1 VPGIQEG
8 VFLLLGLNEKIKN
21 LAREGKSINVA
32 VVGLGQMGK
41 CLISHLNDLPGFKI
55 LAVADKNSKK
65 ISEMIE
71 VLGIPESQIFKL
83 WNSIYEPETKISG
96 KGIVREI
103 IRDSKIDEIINI
115 SKKIDAKNKIKIEK
129 ALEEGKILFTD
140 DAGILPAIENID
152 VIVDAT
158 GYTEVGAFVALS
170 SIAGRKHVVTLNVET
185 DVTVGP
191 ILKKMAKEYGVL
203 YTLSAGDEPA
213 ALKEL
218 YDFAD
223 GLGFEVICAGKG
235 KNNPL
240 NIEAN
245 PATLADYAASKGS
258 SAKMMTSFVDGTK
271 SMVEMACLSNATGL
285 VPDCRGMHGARVSIK
300 ELAKTFSLKRDGG
313 ILDKTGVVDFAIGDL
328 APGVFLVYSTKN
340 KMIKNVLDYLALGQ
354 GPNYLLYR
362 PYHLTSIET
371 PLSIARVYFDK
382 EPWIVPSGGLV
393 SDVLTAAKK
402 DLKKGEIIDGIGG
415 YMVYGLIDLYETANK
430 EKLLPIGLSQGCILK
445 RCIKKGE
452 PISYDDVDFP
462 ADTLLLQLRKL
473 QDKIIQNR

>member
-1 VPGIQEG
+1 
-8 VFLLLGLNEKIKN
+8 VFLLLGLNEKIKE
-21 LAREGKSINVA
+21 LARKGKSINVA
-32 VVGLGQMGK
+32 IAGLGQMGK
-41 CLISHLNDLPGFKI
+41 SLISHLNDLPGFKI
-55 LAVADKNSKK
+55 LAVADRDSKK
-65 ISEMIE
+65 VADMIE
-71 VLGIPESQIFKL
+71 VLGITESEILKV
-83 WNSIYEPETKISG
+83 WNSIYETEA
-96 KGIVREI
+96 GILGNGGTRDI

-115 SKKIDAKNKIKIEK
+115 SNKIDANIKVEIEK

-140 DAGILPAIENID
+140 DVRILPGIENID
-152 VIVDAT
+152 IVVDAT

-170 SIAGRKHVVTLNVET
+170 SIVGRKHVVTLNVET
-185 DVTVGP
+185 DITVGP
-191 ILKKMAKEYGVL
+191 ILKKMAKDYGVV

-223 GLGFEVICAGKG
+223 GLGLEVICAGKG

-240 NIEAN
+240 NMEAN
-245 PATLADYAASKGS
+245 PTTLADYATSKGS
-258 SAKMMTSFVDGTK
+258 STKMMTSFVDGTK

-285 VPDCRGMHGARVSIK
+285 IPDCRGMHGARVSIK
-300 ELAKTFSLKRDGG
+300 ELTKTFSLKKDGG

-328 APGVFLVYSTKN
+328 APGVFLVYFTKN
-340 KMIKNVLDYLALGQ
+340 KMIKNVLNYLALGE

-371 PLSIARVYFDK
+371 PLSIARVYFDR

-393 SDVLTAAKK
+393 SDVLTVAKK
-402 DLKKGEIIDGIGG
+402 DLASGEIIDGIGG
-415 YMVYGLIDLYETANK
+415 YMVYGLIDLYETTNK

-445 RCIKKGE
+445 RCVKKGE

-462 ADTLLLQLRKL
+462 SDTLLLQLRKL
-473 QDKIIQNR
+473 QDKIIQDN

>member
-1 VPGIQEG
+1 M
-8 VFLLLGLNEKIKN
+8 LGLNEKIKE
-21 LAREGKSINVA
+21 LARQGKSINVA
-32 VVGLGQMGK
+32 VAGLGQMGK
-41 CLISHLNDLPGFKI
+41 SLVSHLNDLAGFKI
-55 LAVADKNSKK
+55 LAVADKDPKK
-65 ISEMIE
+65 VADMIE
-71 VLGIPESQIFKL
+71 ILGITESEIFKV
-83 WNSIYEPETKISG
+83 WTGIYECQAGILGNG
-96 KGIVREI
+96 KAWDM

-115 SKKIDAKNKIKIEK
+115 SNKIDANIKIEIEK
-129 ALEEGKILFTD
+129 AFEEGRILFTD
-140 DAGILPAIENID
+140 DVRILPGIENID
-152 VIVDAT
+152 IVVDAT

-170 SIAGRKHVVTLNVET
+170 SIAGKKHVVTLNVET
-185 DVTVGP
+185 DITVGP
-191 ILKKMAKEYGVL
+191 ILKKMSKDYGVV

-223 GLGFEVICAGKG
+223 GLGLEVICAGKG

-240 NIEAN
+240 NMEAN

-285 VPDCRGMHGARVSIK
+285 IPDCRGMHGARVSIK
-300 ELAKTFSLKRDGG
+300 ELAKTFSLKKDGG
-313 ILDKTGVVDFAIGDL
+313 ILDRTGVVDFAIGDL

-340 KMIKNVLDYLALGQ
+340 KMIKDVLNYLALGQ

-371 PLSIARVYFDK
+371 PLSIARVYFDR

-393 SDVLTAAKK
+393 SDVLTVAKK
-402 DLKKGEIIDGIGG
+402 DLAPGEIIDGIGG
-415 YMVYGLIDLYETANK
+415 YMVYGLIDLYETTSK

-445 RCIKKGE
+445 KCVKKGE

-462 ADTLLLQLRKL
+462 SDTLLLQLRKL
-473 QDKIIQNR
+473 QDKIIQDKQ

>member
-1 VPGIQEG
+1 M
-8 VFLLLGLNEKIKN
+8 LGLNEKIKE
-21 LAREGKSINVA
+21 LARQGKSINVA
-32 VVGLGQMGK
+32 VAGLGQMGK
-41 CLISHLNDLPGFKI
+41 SLVSHLNDLAGFKI
-55 LAVADKNSKK
+55 LAVADKDPKK
-65 ISEMIE
+65 VADMIE
-71 VLGIPESQIFKL
+71 ILGITESEIFKV
-83 WNSIYEPETKISG
+83 WTGVYEPQAGILDNG
-96 KGIVREI
+96 KAWDM

-115 SKKIDAKNKIKIEK
+115 STKIDANIKIEI

-140 DAGILPAIENID
+140 DVRILPGIENID
-152 VIVDAT
+152 IVVDAT

-170 SIAGRKHVVTLNVET
+170 SIAGKKHVVTLNVET
-185 DVTVGP
+185 DITVGP
-191 ILKKMAKEYGVL
+191 ILKKMSKDYGVV

-223 GLGFEVICAGKG
+223 GLGLEVICAGKG

-240 NIEAN
+240 NMEAN

-285 VPDCRGMHGARVSIK
+285 IPDCRGMHGARVSIK
-300 ELAKTFSLKRDGG
+300 ELAKTFSLKKDGG
-313 ILDKTGVVDFAIGDL
+313 ILDRTGVVDFAIGDL

-340 KMIKNVLDYLALGQ
+340 KMIKDVLNYLALGQ

-371 PLSIARVYFDK
+371 PLSIARVYFDR

-393 SDVLTAAKK
+393 SDVLTVAKK
-402 DLKKGEIIDGIGG
+402 DLAPGEIIDGIGG
-415 YMVYGLIDLYETANK
+415 YMVYGLIDLYETTSK

-445 RCIKKGE
+445 KCVKKGE

-462 ADTLLLQLRKL
+462 SDTLLLQLRKL
-473 QDKIIQNR
+473 QDKIIQDNQ

>member
-1 VPGIQEG
+1 M
-8 VFLLLGLNEKIKN
+8 LGLNEKIKE
-21 LAREGKSINVA
+21 LARQGKSINVA
-32 VVGLGQMGK
+32 VAGLGQMGK
-41 CLISHLNDLPGFKI
+41 SLVSHLNDLAGFKI
-55 LAVADKNSKK
+55 LAVADKDPKK
-65 ISEMIE
+65 IADMIE
-71 VLGIPESQIFKL
+71 ILGITESEIFKV
-83 WNSIYEPETKISG
+83 WTGIYECQAGILGNG
-96 KGIVREI
+96 KAWDM

-115 SKKIDAKNKIKIEK
+115 SNKIDANIKIEIEK
-129 ALEEGKILFTD
+129 AFEEGRILFTD
-140 DAGILPAIENID
+140 DVRILPGIENID
-152 VIVDAT
+152 IVVDAT

-170 SIAGRKHVVTLNVET
+170 SIAGKKHVVTLNVET
-185 DVTVGP
+185 DITVGP
-191 ILKKMAKEYGVL
+191 ILKKMSKDYGVV

-223 GLGFEVICAGKG
+223 GLGLEVICAGKG

-240 NIEAN
+240 NMEAN

-285 VPDCRGMHGARVSIK
+285 IPDCRGMHGARVSIK
-300 ELAKTFSLKRDGG
+300 ELAKTFSLKKDGG
-313 ILDKTGVVDFAIGDL
+313 ILDRTGVVDFAIGDL

-340 KMIKNVLDYLALGQ
+340 KMIKDVLNYLALGQ

-371 PLSIARVYFDK
+371 PLSIARVYFDR

-393 SDVLTAAKK
+393 SDVLTVAKK
-402 DLKKGEIIDGIGG
+402 DLTPGEIIDGIGG
-415 YMVYGLIDLYETANK
+415 YMVYGLIDLYETTSK

-445 RCIKKGE
+445 KCVKKGE

-462 ADTLLLQLRKL
+462 SDTLLLQLRKL
-473 QDKIIQNR
+473 QDKIIQDNQ

>member
-1 VPGIQEG
+1 
-8 VFLLLGLNEKIKN
+8 LLGLNEKIKE
-21 LAREGKSINVA
+21 LARQGKSINVA
-32 VVGLGQMGK
+32 VAGLGQMGK
-41 CLISHLNDLPGFKI
+41 SLVSHLNDLAGFKI
-55 LAVADKNSKK
+55 LAVADKDPKK
-65 ISEMIE
+65 VADMIE
-71 VLGIPESQIFKL
+71 ILGITESEIFKV
-83 WNSIYEPETKISG
+83 WTGIYECQAGILGNG
-96 KGIVREI
+96 KARDM

-115 SKKIDAKNKIKIEK
+115 SNKIDANIKIEIEK
-129 ALEEGKILFTD
+129 AFEEGRILFTD
-140 DAGILPAIENID
+140 DVRILPGIENID
-152 VIVDAT
+152 IVVDAT

-170 SIAGRKHVVTLNVET
+170 SIAGKKHVVTLNVET
-185 DVTVGP
+185 DITVGP
-191 ILKKMAKEYGVL
+191 ILKKMSKDYGVV

-223 GLGFEVICAGKG
+223 GLGLEVICAGKG

-240 NIEAN
+240 NMEAN

-285 VPDCRGMHGARVSIK
+285 IPDCRGMHGARVSIK
-300 ELAKTFSLKRDGG
+300 ELAKTFSLKKDGG
-313 ILDKTGVVDFAIGDL
+313 ILDRTGVVDFAIGDL

-340 KMIKNVLDYLALGQ
+340 KMIKDVLNYLALGQ

-371 PLSIARVYFDK
+371 PLSIARVYFDR

-393 SDVLTAAKK
+393 SDVLTVAKK
-402 DLKKGEIIDGIGG
+402 DLAPGEIIDGIGG
-415 YMVYGLIDLYETANK
+415 YMVYGLIDLYETTSK

-445 RCIKKGE
+445 KCVKKGE

-462 ADTLLLQLRKL
+462 SDTLLLQLRKL
-473 QDKIIQNR
+473 QDKIIQDNQ

>member
-1 VPGIQEG
+1 M
-8 VFLLLGLNEKIKN
+8 LGLNEKIKE
-21 LAREGKSINVA
+21 LARQGKSINVA
-32 VVGLGQMGK
+32 VAGLGQMGK
-41 CLISHLNDLPGFKI
+41 SLVSHLNDLAGFKI
-55 LAVADKNSKK
+55 LAVADKDPKK
-65 ISEMIE
+65 VADMIE
-71 VLGIPESQIFKL
+71 ILGITESEIFKV
-83 WNSIYEPETKISG
+83 WTGIYECQAGILGNG
-96 KGIVREI
+96 KARDM

-115 SKKIDAKNKIKIEK
+115 SNKIDANIKIEIEK
-129 ALEEGKILFTD
+129 AFEEGRILFTD
-140 DAGILPAIENID
+140 DVRILPGIENID
-152 VIVDAT
+152 IVVDAT

-170 SIAGRKHVVTLNVET
+170 SIAGKKHVVTLNVET
-185 DVTVGP
+185 DITVGP
-191 ILKKMAKEYGVL
+191 ILKKMSKDYGVV

-223 GLGFEVICAGKG
+223 GLGLEVICAGKG

-240 NIEAN
+240 NMEAN

-285 VPDCRGMHGARVSIK
+285 IPDCRGMHGARVSIK
-300 ELAKTFSLKRDGG
+300 ELAKTFSLKKDGG
-313 ILDKTGVVDFAIGDL
+313 ILDRTGVVDFAIGDL

-340 KMIKNVLDYLALGQ
+340 KMIKDVLNYLALGQ

-371 PLSIARVYFDK
+371 PLSIARVYFDR

-393 SDVLTAAKK
+393 SDVLTVAKK
-402 DLKKGEIIDGIGG
+402 DLAPGEIIDGIGG
-415 YMVYGLIDLYETANK
+415 YMVYGLIDLYETTSK

-445 RCIKKGE
+445 RCVKKGE

-462 ADTLLLQLRKL
+462 SDTLLLQLRKL
-473 QDKIIQNR
+473 QDKIIQDNQ

>member
-1 VPGIQEG
+1 M
-8 VFLLLGLNEKIKN
+8 LGLNEKIKE
-21 LAREGKSINVA
+21 LARQGKSINVA
-32 VVGLGQMGK
+32 VAGLGQMGK
-41 CLISHLNDLPGFKI
+41 SLVSHLNDLAGFKI
-55 LAVADKNSKK
+55 LAVADKDPKK
-65 ISEMIE
+65 VADMIE
-71 VLGIPESQIFKL
+71 ILGITESEIFKV
-83 WNSIYEPETKISG
+83 WTGIYECQAGILGNG
-96 KGIVREI
+96 KAWDM
-103 IRDSKIDEIINI
+103 IRDSKIDEIVNI
-115 SKKIDAKNKIKIEK
+115 SNKIDANIKIEIEK
-129 ALEEGKILFTD
+129 AFEEGRILFTD
-140 DAGILPAIENID
+140 DVRILPGIENID
-152 VIVDAT
+152 IVVDAT

-170 SIAGRKHVVTLNVET
+170 SIAGKKHVVTLNVET
-185 DVTVGP
+185 DITVGP
-191 ILKKMAKEYGVL
+191 ILKKMSKDYGVV

-223 GLGFEVICAGKG
+223 GLGLEVICAGKG

-240 NIEAN
+240 NMEAN

-285 VPDCRGMHGARVSIK
+285 IPDCRGMHGARVSIK
-300 ELAKTFSLKRDGG
+300 ELAKTFSLKKDGG
-313 ILDKTGVVDFAIGDL
+313 ILDRTGVVDFAIGDL

-340 KMIKNVLDYLALGQ
+340 KMIKDVLNYLALGQ

-371 PLSIARVYFDK
+371 PLSIARVYFDR

-393 SDVLTAAKK
+393 SDVLTVAKK
-402 DLKKGEIIDGIGG
+402 DLTPGEIIDGIGG
-415 YMVYGLIDLYETANK
+415 YMVYGLIDLYETTSK

-445 RCIKKGE
+445 KCVKKGE

-462 ADTLLLQLRKL
+462 SDTLLLQLRKL
-473 QDKIIQNR
+473 QDKIIQDNQ

>member
-1 VPGIQEG
+1 
-8 VFLLLGLNEKIKN
+8 VFLLLGLNEKIKE
-21 LAREGKSINVA
+21 LARQGKSINVA
-32 VVGLGQMGK
+32 VAGLGQMGK
-41 CLISHLNDLPGFKI
+41 SLVSHLNDLPGFKI
-55 LAVADKNSKK
+55 LAVADKDSKK
-65 ISEMIE
+65 VADMIE
-71 VLGIPESQIFKL
+71 ILGITESEIFKI
-83 WNSIYEPETKISG
+83 WTGIYEPQTGILGNG
-96 KGIVREI
+96 KARDM

-115 SKKIDAKNKIKIEK
+115 SNKIDANIKIEIEK
-129 ALEEGKILFTD
+129 AFEEGRILFTD
-140 DAGILPAIENID
+140 DVRILPGIENID
-152 VIVDAT
+152 IVVDAT

-170 SIAGRKHVVTLNVET
+170 SIVGRKHVVTLNVET
-185 DVTVGP
+185 DITVGP
-191 ILKKMAKEYGVL
+191 ILKKMSKDYGVV

-223 GLGFEVICAGKG
+223 GLGLEVICAGKG

-240 NIEAN
+240 NMEAN

-285 VPDCRGMHGARVSIK
+285 IPDCRGMHGARVSIK
-300 ELAKTFSLKRDGG
+300 ELAKTFSLKKDGG

-328 APGVFLVYSTKN
+328 APGVFLVYATKN
-340 KMIKNVLDYLALGQ
+340 KMIKDVLNYLALGE
-354 GPNYLLYR
+354 GPNYLLYK

-393 SDVLTAAKK
+393 SDVLTVAKK
-402 DLKKGEIIDGIGG
+402 DLAPGEIIDGIGG
-415 YMVYGLIDLYETANK
+415 YMVYGLIDLYETTSK

-445 RCIKKGE
+445 RCLKKGE

-462 ADTLLLQLRKL
+462 SDTLLLQLRKL
-473 QDKIIQNR
+473 QDKIIQSK

>member
-1 VPGIQEG
+1 
-8 VFLLLGLNEKIKN
+8 LLGLNEKIKE
-21 LAREGKSINVA
+21 LARQGKSINVA
-32 VVGLGQMGK
+32 VAGLGQMGK
-41 CLISHLNDLPGFKI
+41 SLVSHLNDLAGFKI
-55 LAVADKNSKK
+55 LAVADKDPKK
-65 ISEMIE
+65 VADMIE
-71 VLGIPESQIFKL
+71 ILGITESEIFKV
-83 WNSIYEPETKISG
+83 WTGIYECQAGILGNG
-96 KGIVREI
+96 KAWDM

-115 SKKIDAKNKIKIEK
+115 SNKIDANIKIEIEK
-129 ALEEGKILFTD
+129 AFEEGRILFTD
-140 DAGILPAIENID
+140 DVRILPGIENID
-152 VIVDAT
+152 IVVDAT

-170 SIAGRKHVVTLNVET
+170 SIAGKKHVVTLNVET
-185 DVTVGP
+185 DITVGP
-191 ILKKMAKEYGVL
+191 ILKKMSKDYGVV

-223 GLGFEVICAGKG
+223 GLGLEVICAGKG

-240 NIEAN
+240 NMEAN

-285 VPDCRGMHGARVSIK
+285 IPDCRGMHGARVSIK
-300 ELAKTFSLKRDGG
+300 ELAKTFSLKKDGG
-313 ILDKTGVVDFAIGDL
+313 ILDRTGVVDFAIGDL

-340 KMIKNVLDYLALGQ
+340 KMIKDVLNYLALGQ

-371 PLSIARVYFDK
+371 PLSIARVYFDR

-393 SDVLTAAKK
+393 SDVLTVAKK
-402 DLKKGEIIDGIGG
+402 DLAPGEIIDGIGG
-415 YMVYGLIDLYETANK
+415 YMVYGLIDLYETTSK

-445 RCIKKGE
+445 KFVKKGE

-462 ADTLLLQLRKL
+462 SDTLLLQLRKL
-473 QDKIIQNR
+473 QDKIIQDNQ

>member
-1 VPGIQEG
+1 M
-8 VFLLLGLNEKIKN
+8 LGLNEKIKE
-21 LAREGKSINVA
+21 LVRKGKSINVA
-32 VVGLGQMGK
+32 VAGLGQMGK
-41 CLISHLNDLPGFKI
+41 SLVSHLNDLPGFKI
-55 LAVADKNSKK
+55 LAVADKDSKK
-65 ISEMIE
+65 VADMIE
-71 VLGIPESQIFKL
+71 VLGITESEIFKV
-83 WNSIYEPETKISG
+83 WNSIYEPEAGILGNG
-96 KGIVREI
+96 KARDI

-115 SKKIDAKNKIKIEK
+115 SNKIDVNIKVEIEK

-140 DAGILPAIENID
+140 DVRILPGIENID
-152 VIVDAT
+152 IIVDAT

-170 SIAGRKHVVTLNVET
+170 SIVGRKHVVTLNVET
-185 DVTVGP
+185 DITVGP
-191 ILKKMAKEYGVL
+191 ILKKMAKDYGVV

-223 GLGFEVICAGKG
+223 GLGLEVICAGKG

-240 NIEAN
+240 NMEAN

-285 VPDCRGMHGARVSIK
+285 IPDCRGMHGARVSIK
-300 ELAKTFSLKRDGG
+300 ELAKTFSLKKDGG

-340 KMIKNVLDYLALGQ
+340 KMIKDVLNYLALGE

-393 SDVLTAAKK
+393 SDVLTVAKK
-402 DLKKGEIIDGIGG
+402 DLAPGEIIDGIGG
-415 YMVYGLIDLYETANK
+415 YMVYGLIDLYETTSK

-445 RCIKKGE
+445 RCVKKGE

-462 ADTLLLQLRKL
+462 SDTLLLQLRKL
-473 QDKIIQNR
+473 QDKIIQNN

>member
-1 VPGIQEG
+1 M
-8 VFLLLGLNEKIKN
+8 GLNEKIKE
-21 LAREGKSINVA
+21 LARQGKSINVA
-32 VVGLGQMGK
+32 VAGLGQMGK
-41 CLISHLNDLPGFKI
+41 SLVSHLNDLAGFKI
-55 LAVADKNSKK
+55 LAVADKDPKK
-65 ISEMIE
+65 VADMIE
-71 VLGIPESQIFKL
+71 ILGITESEIFKV
-83 WNSIYEPETKISG
+83 WTGIYECQAGILGNG
-96 KGIVREI
+96 KTWDM
-103 IRDSKIDEIINI
+103 IRDSKIDEIVNI
-115 SKKIDAKNKIKIEK
+115 SNKIDANIKIEIEK
-129 ALEEGKILFTD
+129 AFEEGRILFTD
-140 DAGILPAIENID
+140 DVRILPGIENID
-152 VIVDAT
+152 IVVDAT

-170 SIAGRKHVVTLNVET
+170 SIAGKKHVVTLNVET
-185 DVTVGP
+185 DITVGP
-191 ILKKMAKEYGVL
+191 ILKKMSKDYGVV

-223 GLGFEVICAGKG
+223 GLGLEVICAGKG

-240 NIEAN
+240 NMEAN

-285 VPDCRGMHGARVSIK
+285 IPDCRGMHGARVSIK
-300 ELAKTFSLKRDGG
+300 ELAKTFSLKKDGG
-313 ILDKTGVVDFAIGDL
+313 ILDRTGVVDFAIGDL

-340 KMIKNVLDYLALGQ
+340 KMIKDVLNYLALGQ

-371 PLSIARVYFDK
+371 PLSIARVYFDR

-393 SDVLTAAKK
+393 SDVLTVAKK
-402 DLKKGEIIDGIGG
+402 DLTPGEIIDGIGG
-415 YMVYGLIDLYETANK
+415 YMVYGLIDLYETTSK

-445 RCIKKGE
+445 KCVKKGE

-462 ADTLLLQLRKL
+462 SDTLLLQLRKL
-473 QDKIIQNR
+473 QDKIIQDNQ

>member
-1 VPGIQEG
+1 M
-8 VFLLLGLNEKIKN
+8 LGLNEKIKE
-21 LAREGKSINVA
+21 LARQGKSINVA
-32 VVGLGQMGK
+32 VAGLGQMGK
-41 CLISHLNDLPGFKI
+41 SLVSHLNDLAGFKI
-55 LAVADKNSKK
+55 LAVADKDPKK
-65 ISEMIE
+65 VADMIE
-71 VLGIPESQIFKL
+71 ILGITESEIFKV
-83 WNSIYEPETKISG
+83 WTGIYECQAGILGNG
-96 KGIVREI
+96 KAWDM

-115 SKKIDAKNKIKIEK
+115 SNKIDANIKIEIEK
-129 ALEEGKILFTD
+129 AFEEGRILFTD
-140 DAGILPAIENID
+140 DVRILPGIENID
-152 VIVDAT
+152 IVVDAT

-170 SIAGRKHVVTLNVET
+170 SIAGKKHVVTLNVET
-185 DVTVGP
+185 DITVGP
-191 ILKKMAKEYGVL
+191 ILKKMSKDYGVV

-223 GLGFEVICAGKG
+223 GLGLEVICAGKG

-240 NIEAN
+240 NMEAN

-285 VPDCRGMHGARVSIK
+285 IPDCRGMHGARVSIK
-300 ELAKTFSLKRDGG
+300 ELAKTFSLKKDGG
-313 ILDKTGVVDFAIGDL
+313 ILDRTGVVDFAIGDL

-340 KMIKNVLDYLALGQ
+340 KMIKDVLNYLALGQ

-371 PLSIARVYFDK
+371 PLSIARVYFDR

-393 SDVLTAAKK
+393 SDVLTVAKK
-402 DLKKGEIIDGIGG
+402 DLAPGEIIDGIGG
-415 YMVYGLIDLYETANK
+415 YMVYGLIDLYETTSK

-445 RCIKKGE
+445 RCVKKGE

-462 ADTLLLQLRKL
+462 SDTLLLQLRKL
-473 QDKIIQNR
+473 QDKIIQDNQ

>member
-1 VPGIQEG
+1 M
-8 VFLLLGLNEKIKN
+8 GLNEKIKE
-21 LAREGKSINVA
+21 LVRKGKSINVA
-32 VVGLGQMGK
+32 VAGLGQMGK
-41 CLISHLNDLPGFKI
+41 SLVSHLNDLPGFKI
-55 LAVADKNSKK
+55 LAVADKDSKK
-65 ISEMIE
+65 IADMIE
-71 VLGIPESQIFKL
+71 VLGITESKIFKV
-83 WNSIYEPETKISG
+83 WNSIYERQAKILDNG
-96 KGIVREI
+96 NARDI

-115 SKKIDAKNKIKIEK
+115 SNKIDVNIKVEIEK

-140 DAGILPAIENID
+140 DVRILPGIENID
-152 VIVDAT
+152 IIVDAT

-170 SIAGRKHVVTLNVET
+170 SIVGRKHVVTLNVET
-185 DVTVGP
+185 DITVGP
-191 ILKKMAKEYGVL
+191 ILKKMAKDYGVV

-240 NIEAN
+240 NVESN

-285 VPDCRGMHGARVSIK
+285 IPDCRGMHGARVSIK
-300 ELAKTFSLKRDGG
+300 ELVKTFSLKKDGG

-340 KMIKNVLDYLALGQ
+340 KMIKNVLNYLALGE

-371 PLSIARVYFDK
+371 PLSIARVYFDR

-393 SDVLTAAKK
+393 SDVLTVAKK
-402 DLKKGEIIDGIGG
+402 DLAPGEIIDGIGG
-415 YMVYGLIDLYETANK
+415 YMVYGLIDLYETTNK

-445 RCIKKGE
+445 RCVKKGK

-462 ADTLLLQLRKL
+462 SDTLLLQLRKL
-473 QDKIIQNR
+473 QDKIIQNK

>member
-1 VPGIQEG
+1 M
-8 VFLLLGLNEKIKN
+8 LGLNEKIKE
-21 LAREGKSINVA
+21 LARQGKSINVA
-32 VVGLGQMGK
+32 VAGLGQMGK
-41 CLISHLNDLPGFKI
+41 SLVSHLNDLAGFKI
-55 LAVADKNSKK
+55 LAVADKDPKK
-65 ISEMIE
+65 VADMIE
-71 VLGIPESQIFKL
+71 ILGITESEIFKV
-83 WNSIYEPETKISG
+83 WTGIYECQAGILGNG
-96 KGIVREI
+96 KARDM

-115 SKKIDAKNKIKIEK
+115 SNKIDANIKIEIEK
-129 ALEEGKILFTD
+129 AFEEGRILFTD
-140 DAGILPAIENID
+140 DVRILPGIENID
-152 VIVDAT
+152 IVVDAT

-170 SIAGRKHVVTLNVET
+170 SIAGKKHVVTLNVET
-185 DVTVGP
+185 DITVGP
-191 ILKKMAKEYGVL
+191 ILKKMSKDYGVV

-223 GLGFEVICAGKG
+223 GLGLEVICAGKG

-240 NIEAN
+240 NMEAN

-285 VPDCRGMHGARVSIK
+285 IPDCRGMHGARVSIK
-300 ELAKTFSLKRDGG
+300 ELAKTFSLKKDGG
-313 ILDKTGVVDFAIGDL
+313 ILDRTGVVDFAIGDL

-340 KMIKNVLDYLALGQ
+340 KMIKDVLNYLALGQ

-371 PLSIARVYFDK
+371 PLSIARVYFDR

-393 SDVLTAAKK
+393 SDVLTVAKK
-402 DLKKGEIIDGIGG
+402 DLAPGEIIDGIGG
-415 YMVYGLIDLYETANK
+415 YMVYGLIDLYETTSK

-445 RCIKKGE
+445 KCVKKGE

-462 ADTLLLQLRKL
+462 SDTLLLQLRKL
-473 QDKIIQNR
+473 QDKIIQDNQ

>member
-1 VPGIQEG
+1 
-8 VFLLLGLNEKIKN
+8 LLGLNEKIKE
-21 LAREGKSINVA
+21 LARKGKSINIAVA
-32 VVGLGQMGK
+32 GLGQMGK
-41 CLISHLNDLPGFKI
+41 SLVSHLNDLPGFKI
-55 LAVADKNSKK
+55 LAVADKDPKK
-65 ISEMIE
+65 IADMIE
-71 VLGIPESQIFKL
+71 VLGITESEIFKV
-83 WNSIYEPETKISG
+83 WNSIYESKAEILGNG
-96 KGIVREI
+96 KARDI
-103 IRDSKIDEIINI
+103 IRDSRIDEIINI
-115 SKKIDAKNKIKIEK
+115 YNKIDENNKIEIEK

-140 DAGILPAIENID
+140 DVRILPGIENID
-152 VIVDAT
+152 IIVDAT

-170 SIAGRKHVVTLNVET
+170 SIVSRKHIVTLNVET
-185 DVTVGP
+185 DITVGP
-191 ILKKMAKEYGVL
+191 ILKKMAKDYGVV

-223 GLGFEVICAGKG
+223 GLGLEVICAGKG

-240 NIEAN
+240 NMEAN

-285 VPDCRGMHGARVSIK
+285 IPDCRGMHGARVSIK
-300 ELAKTFSLKRDGG
+300 GLAKTFSLKKDGG

-340 KMIKNVLDYLALGQ
+340 KMIKDVLNYLALGE

-393 SDVLTAAKK
+393 SDVLTVAKK
-402 DLKKGEIIDGIGG
+402 DLAPGEIIDGIGG
-415 YMVYGLIDLYETANK
+415 YMVYGLIDLYETTNK

-445 RCIKKGE
+445 RYVKKGE

-462 ADTLLLQLRKL
+462 SDMLLLQLRKL
-473 QDKIIQNR
+473 QDKIIQNK

>member
-1 VPGIQEG
+1 M
-8 VFLLLGLNEKIKN
+8 LGLNEKIKE
-21 LAREGKSINVA
+21 LARQGKSINVA
-32 VVGLGQMGK
+32 VAGLGQMGK
-41 CLISHLNDLPGFKI
+41 SLVSHLNDLAGFKI
-55 LAVADKNSKK
+55 LAVADKDPKK
-65 ISEMIE
+65 VADMIE
-71 VLGIPESQIFKL
+71 ILGITESEIFKV
-83 WNSIYEPETKISG
+83 WTGIYECQAGILGNG
-96 KGIVREI
+96 KAWDM

-115 SKKIDAKNKIKIEK
+115 SNKIDANIKIEIEK
-129 ALEEGKILFTD
+129 AFEEGRILFTD
-140 DAGILPAIENID
+140 DVRILPGIENID
-152 VIVDAT
+152 IVVDAT

-170 SIAGRKHVVTLNVET
+170 SIAGKKHVVTLNVET
-185 DVTVGP
+185 DITVGP
-191 ILKKMAKEYGVL
+191 ILKKMSKDYGVV

-223 GLGFEVICAGKG
+223 GLGLEVICAGKG

-240 NIEAN
+240 NMEAN

-285 VPDCRGMHGARVSIK
+285 IPDCRGMHGARVSIK
-300 ELAKTFSLKRDGG
+300 ELAKTFSLKKDGG
-313 ILDKTGVVDFAIGDL
+313 ILDRTGVVDFAIGDL

-340 KMIKNVLDYLALGQ
+340 KMIKDVLNYLALGQ

-371 PLSIARVYFDK
+371 PLSIARVYFDR

-393 SDVLTAAKK
+393 SDVLTVAKK
-402 DLKKGEIIDGIGG
+402 DLTPGEIIDGIGG
-415 YMVYGLIDLYETANK
+415 YMVYGLIDLYETTSK

-445 RCIKKGE
+445 KCVKKGE

-462 ADTLLLQLRKL
+462 SDTLLLQLRKL
-473 QDKIIQNR
+473 QDKIIQDNQ

>member
-1 VPGIQEG
+1 M
-8 VFLLLGLNEKIKN
+8 LGLNEKIKE
-21 LAREGKSINVA
+21 LARKGKSINVA

-41 CLISHLNDLPGFKI
+41 SLVSHLNDLPGFKI
-55 LAVADKNSKK
+55 LAVADKDSKK
-65 ISEMIE
+65 VADMIE
-71 VLGIPESQIFKL
+71 VLGITESEILKV
-83 WNSIYEPETKISG
+83 WNSIYETEAGILGNG
-96 KGIVREI
+96 KARDI

-115 SKKIDAKNKIKIEK
+115 SNKIDANIKVEIEK

-140 DAGILPAIENID
+140 DVRILPGIENID
-152 VIVDAT
+152 IIVDAT

-170 SIAGRKHVVTLNVET
+170 SIVGRKHVVTLNVET
-185 DVTVGP
+185 DITVGP
-191 ILKKMAKEYGVL
+191 ILKKMAKDYGVV

-223 GLGFEVICAGKG
+223 GLGLEVICAGKG

-240 NIEAN
+240 NMEAN

-285 VPDCRGMHGARVSIK
+285 IPDCRGMHGARVSIK
-300 ELAKTFSLKRDGG
+300 ELAKTFSLKKDGG

-340 KMIKNVLDYLALGQ
+340 KMIKDVLNYLALGE

-371 PLSIARVYFDK
+371 PLSIARVYFDR

-393 SDVLTAAKK
+393 SDVLTVAKK
-402 DLKKGEIIDGIGG
+402 DLAPGEIIDGIGG
-415 YMVYGLIDLYETANK
+415 YMVYGLIDLYETTNK

-445 RCIKKGE
+445 RCVKKGE

-462 ADTLLLQLRKL
+462 SDTLLLQLRKL
-473 QDKIIQNR
+473 QDKIIQNN

>member
-1 VPGIQEG
+1 M
-8 VFLLLGLNEKIKN
+8 LGLNEKIKE
-21 LAREGKSINVA
+21 LARKGKSINVA
-32 VVGLGQMGK
+32 VAGLGQMGK
-41 CLISHLNDLPGFKI
+41 SLVSHLNDLSGFKI
-55 LAVADKNSKK
+55 LAVADKDPKK
-65 ISEMIE
+65 IADMIE
-71 VLGIPESQIFKL
+71 VLGITESEILKV
-83 WNSIYEPETKISG
+83 WNNIYKTEAGILSNG
-96 KGIVREI
+96 KARDI

-115 SKKIDAKNKIKIEK
+115 SSKIDVNIKVEIEK

-140 DAGILPAIENID
+140 DVRILPGIENID
-152 VIVDAT
+152 IIVDAT

-170 SIAGRKHVVTLNVET
+170 SIVGRKHVVTLNVET

-191 ILKKMAKEYGVL
+191 ILKKMAKDYGVV

-223 GLGFEVICAGKG
+223 GLDLEVICAGKG

-240 NIEAN
+240 NMEAN

-285 VPDCRGMHGARVSIK
+285 IPDCRGMHGARVNIK
-300 ELAKTFSLKRDGG
+300 ELAKTFSLKKDGG
-313 ILDKTGVVDFAIGDL
+313 ILDKTGVVDFVIGDL

-340 KMIKNVLDYLALGQ
+340 KMIKDVLNYLALGQ

-371 PLSIARVYFDK
+371 PLSIARVYFDR

-393 SDVLTAAKK
+393 SDVLTVAKK
-402 DLKKGEIIDGIGG
+402 DLAPGEIIDGIGG
-415 YMVYGLIDLYETANK
+415 YMVYGLIDLYETTNK

-445 RCIKKGE
+445 RCVKKGE

-462 ADTLLLQLRKL
+462 SDTLLLQLRKL
-473 QDKIIQNR
+473 QDKIIQNK

>member
-1 VPGIQEG
+1 
-8 VFLLLGLNEKIKN
+8 LLGLNEKIKE
-21 LAREGKSINVA
+21 LARQGKSINVA
-32 VVGLGQMGK
+32 VAGLGQMGK
-41 CLISHLNDLPGFKI
+41 SLVSHLNDLAGFKI
-55 LAVADKNSKK
+55 LAVADKDPKK
-65 ISEMIE
+65 VADMIE
-71 VLGIPESQIFKL
+71 ILGITESEIFKV
-83 WNSIYEPETKISG
+83 WTGIYECQAGILGNG
-96 KGIVREI
+96 KAWDM

-115 SKKIDAKNKIKIEK
+115 SNKIDANIKIEIEK
-129 ALEEGKILFTD
+129 AFEEGRILFTD
-140 DAGILPAIENID
+140 DVRILPGIENID
-152 VIVDAT
+152 IVVDAT

-170 SIAGRKHVVTLNVET
+170 SIAGKKHVVTLNVET
-185 DVTVGP
+185 DITVGP
-191 ILKKMAKEYGVL
+191 ILKKMSKDYGVV

-223 GLGFEVICAGKG
+223 GLGLEVICAGKG

-240 NIEAN
+240 NMEAN

-285 VPDCRGMHGARVSIK
+285 IPDCRGMHGARVSIK
-300 ELAKTFSLKRDGG
+300 ELAKTFSLKKDGG
-313 ILDKTGVVDFAIGDL
+313 ILDRTGVVDFAIGDL

-340 KMIKNVLDYLALGQ
+340 KMIKDVLNYLALGQ

-371 PLSIARVYFDK
+371 PLSIARVYFDR

-393 SDVLTAAKK
+393 SDVLTVAKK
-402 DLKKGEIIDGIGG
+402 DLAPGEIIDGIGG
-415 YMVYGLIDLYETANK
+415 YMVYGLIDLYETTSK

-445 RCIKKGE
+445 KCVKKGE

-462 ADTLLLQLRKL
+462 SDTLLLQLRKL
-473 QDKIIQNR
+473 QDKIIQDNQ

>member
-1 VPGIQEG
+1 M
-8 VFLLLGLNEKIKN
+8 LGLNEKIKE
-21 LAREGKSINVA
+21 LARQGKSINVA
-32 VVGLGQMGK
+32 VAGLGQMGK
-41 CLISHLNDLPGFKI
+41 SLVSHLNDLAGFKI
-55 LAVADKNSKK
+55 LAVADKDPKK
-65 ISEMIE
+65 VADMIE
-71 VLGIPESQIFKL
+71 ILGITESEIFKV
-83 WNSIYEPETKISG
+83 WTGIYECQAGILGNG
-96 KGIVREI
+96 KAWDM

-115 SKKIDAKNKIKIEK
+115 SNKIDANIKIEIEK
-129 ALEEGKILFTD
+129 AFEEGRILFTD
-140 DAGILPAIENID
+140 DVRILPGIENID
-152 VIVDAT
+152 IVVDAT

-170 SIAGRKHVVTLNVET
+170 SIAGKKHVVTLNVET
-185 DVTVGP
+185 DITVGP
-191 ILKKMAKEYGVL
+191 ILKKMSKDYGVV

-223 GLGFEVICAGKG
+223 GLGLEVICAGKG

-240 NIEAN
+240 NMEAN

-285 VPDCRGMHGARVSIK
+285 IPDCRGMHGARVSIK
-300 ELAKTFSLKRDGG
+300 ELAKTFSLKKDGG
-313 ILDKTGVVDFAIGDL
+313 ILDRTGVVDFAIGDL

-340 KMIKNVLDYLALGQ
+340 KMIKDVLNYLALGQ

-371 PLSIARVYFDK
+371 PLSIARVYFDR

-393 SDVLTAAKK
+393 SDVLTVAKK
-402 DLKKGEIIDGIGG
+402 DLAPGEIIDGIGG
-415 YMVYGLIDLYETANK
+415 YMVYGLIDLYETTSK

-445 RCIKKGE
+445 KCVKKGE

-462 ADTLLLQLRKL
+462 SDTLLLQLRKL
-473 QDKIIQNR
+473 QDKIIQDNQ

>member
-1 VPGIQEG
+1 
-8 VFLLLGLNEKIKN
+8 LLGLNEKIKE
-21 LAREGKSINVA
+21 LARKGKSIKVA
-32 VVGLGQMGK
+32 VAGLGQMGK
-41 CLISHLNDLPGFKI
+41 SLVSHLNDLPGFKI
-55 LAVADKNSKK
+55 LAIADKDSKKVAD
-65 ISEMIE
+65 MIE
-71 VLGIPESQIFKL
+71 VLGITESEIFKV
-83 WNSIYEPETKISG
+83 WTGIYERQAKILGNG
-96 KGIVREI
+96 KAGDI

-115 SKKIDAKNKIKIEK
+115 SNKIDTNIKIEIEK

-140 DAGILPAIENID
+140 DVRILPGIENID
-152 VIVDAT
+152 IIVDAT

-170 SIAGRKHVVTLNVET
+170 SIVGRKHVVTLNVET
-185 DVTVGP
+185 DITVGP
-191 ILKKMAKEYGVL
+191 ILKKMAKDYGVV

-223 GLGFEVICAGKG
+223 GLGLEVICAGKG

-240 NIEAN
+240 NMEAN

-285 VPDCRGMHGARVSIK
+285 IPDCRGMHGARVSIK
-300 ELAKTFSLKRDGG
+300 ELAKTFSLKKDGG

-328 APGVFLVYSTKN
+328 APGVFLVYATKN
-340 KMIKNVLDYLALGQ
+340 KMIKDVLNYLALGK

-371 PLSIARVYFDK
+371 PLSIARVYFDR

-393 SDVLTAAKK
+393 SDVLTVAKK
-402 DLKKGEIIDGIGG
+402 DLAPGEIIDGIGG
-415 YMVYGLIDLYETANK
+415 YMVYGLIDLYETTSK

-445 RCIKKGE
+445 RCVKKGE

-462 ADTLLLQLRKL
+462 SDTLLLQLRKL
-473 QDKIIQNR
+473 QDKIIQDNQ

>member
-1 VPGIQEG
+1 M
-8 VFLLLGLNEKIKN
+8 LGLNEKIKE
-21 LAREGKSINVA
+21 LARNGKSINVA

-41 CLISHLNDLPGFKI
+41 SLVSHLNDLPGFKI
-55 LAVADKNSKK
+55 LAVADRDSRK
-65 ISEMIE
+65 IADMIK
-71 VLGIPESQIFKL
+71 VLGITESEILKV
-83 WNSIYEPETKISG
+83 WNSIYEPEAKILGNG
-96 KGIVREI
+96 KAGDI

-115 SKKIDAKNKIKIEK
+115 SNKVDANVKVEIEK

-140 DAGILPAIENID
+140 DVRILPGIENID
-152 VIVDAT
+152 IIVDVT

-170 SIAGRKHVVTLNVET
+170 SIVGRKHVVTLNVET
-185 DVTVGP
+185 DITVGP
-191 ILKKMAKEYGVL
+191 ILKKMAKDYGVV

-223 GLGFEVICAGKG
+223 GLGLEVICAGKG

-240 NIEAN
+240 NVEAN

-258 SAKMMTSFVDGTK
+258 SAKMMTSFVDGSK

-285 VPDCRGMHGARVSIK
+285 IPDCRGMHGARVSIK
-300 ELAKTFSLKRDGG
+300 ELAKTFSLKKDGG

-328 APGVFLVYSTKN
+328 APGVFLVYSTKK
-340 KMIKNVLDYLALGQ
+340 KMIKNVLNYLALGE

-393 SDVLTAAKK
+393 SDVLTVAKK
-402 DLKKGEIIDGIGG
+402 DLASGEIIDGIGG
-415 YMVYGLIDLYETANK
+415 YMVYGLIDLYETTNK

-445 RCIKKGE
+445 RCVKKGE

-462 ADTLLLQLRKL
+462 SDTLLLQLRKL
-473 QDKIIQNR
+473 QDKIIQNK

>member
-1 VPGIQEG
+1 
-8 VFLLLGLNEKIKN
+8 LGLNEKIKE
-21 LAREGKSINVA
+21 LARQGKSINVA
-32 VVGLGQMGK
+32 VAGLGQMGK
-41 CLISHLNDLPGFKI
+41 SLVSHLNDLPGFKI
-55 LAVADKNSKK
+55 LAVADKDSKK
-65 ISEMIE
+65 VADMIE
-71 VLGIPESQIFKL
+71 ILGITESEIFKV
-83 WNSIYEPETKISG
+83 WTGIYECQAGILGNG
-96 KGIVREI
+96 KAWDM

-115 SKKIDAKNKIKIEK
+115 SNKIDANIKIEIEK
-129 ALEEGKILFTD
+129 AFEEGRILFTD
-140 DAGILPAIENID
+140 DVRILPGIENID
-152 VIVDAT
+152 IIVDAT

-170 SIAGRKHVVTLNVET
+170 SIVSRKHIVTLNVET
-185 DVTVGP
+185 DITVGP
-191 ILKKMAKEYGVL
+191 ILKKMAKDYGVV

-223 GLGFEVICAGKG
+223 GLGLEVICAGKG

-240 NIEAN
+240 NMEAN

-285 VPDCRGMHGARVSIK
+285 IPDCRGMHGARVSIK
-300 ELAKTFSLKRDGG
+300 ELAKTFSLKKDGG

-340 KMIKNVLDYLALGQ
+340 KMIKNVLNYLALGE

-371 PLSIARVYFDK
+371 PLSIARVYFDR

-393 SDVLTAAKK
+393 SDVLTVAKK
-402 DLKKGEIIDGIGG
+402 DLAPGEIIDGIGG
-415 YMVYGLIDLYETANK
+415 YMVYGLIDLYETTSK
-430 EKLLPIGLSQGCILK
+430 EKLLPIGLSLGCILK
-445 RCIKKGE
+445 KCVKKGE

-462 ADTLLLQLRKL
+462 SDTLLLQLRKL
-473 QDKIIQNR
+473 QDKIIQSK

>member
-1 VPGIQEG
+1 
-8 VFLLLGLNEKIKN
+8 VFLLLGLNEKIKE
-21 LAREGKSINVA
+21 LARKGKSIKVA

-41 CLISHLNDLPGFKI
+41 SLVSHLNDLPGFKI
-55 LAVADKNSKK
+55 LAVVDKDSKK
-65 ISEMIE
+65 VADMIE
-71 VLGIPESQIFKL
+71 VLGITESEILKV
-83 WNSIYEPETKISG
+83 WNSIYEPEAGILSNG
-96 KGIVREI
+96 KARDI

-115 SKKIDAKNKIKIEK
+115 SNKIDVNIKVEIEK

-140 DAGILPAIENID
+140 DVRILPGIENID
-152 VIVDAT
+152 IIVDAT

-170 SIAGRKHVVTLNVET
+170 SIVGKKHVVTLNVET
-185 DVTVGP
+185 DITIGP
-191 ILKKMAKEYGVL
+191 ILKKMAKDYGVV

-223 GLGFEVICAGKG
+223 GLGLEVICAGKG

-240 NIEAN
+240 NMEAN

-285 VPDCRGMHGARVSIK
+285 IPDCRGMHGARVSIK
-300 ELAKTFSLKRDGG
+300 ELAKTFSLKKDGG

-340 KMIKNVLDYLALGQ
+340 KMIKNVLNYLALGE

-382 EPWIVPSGGLV
+382 EPWIVPSNGLV
-393 SDVLTAAKK
+393 SDVLTVAKK
-402 DLKKGEIIDGIGG
+402 DLAPGEIIDGIGG
-415 YMVYGLIDLYETANK
+415 YMVYGLIDLYETTNK

-445 RCIKKGE
+445 RCVKKGE
-452 PISYDDVDFP
+452 PISYDDVDFLS
-462 ADTLLLQLRKL
+462 DTLLLQLRKL
-473 QDKIIQNR
+473 QDKRIQNN

>member
-1 VPGIQEG
+1 
-8 VFLLLGLNEKIKN
+8 VFLLLGLNEKIKE
-21 LAREGKSINVA
+21 LARKGKSINVA

-41 CLISHLNDLPGFKI
+41 SLISHLNDLPGFRI
-55 LAVADKNSKK
+55 LAVADRDSKK
-65 ISEMIE
+65 IADMIE
-71 VLGIPESQIFKL
+71 VLGITESEIFRV
-83 WNSIYEPETKISG
+83 WNSIYESEAEILGNG
-96 KGIVREI
+96 KARDI

-115 SKKIDAKNKIKIEK
+115 SNKIDVNIKIEIEK
-129 ALEEGKILFTD
+129 ALKEGKILFTD
-140 DAGILPAIENID
+140 DVRILPGIENID

-170 SIAGRKHVVTLNVET
+170 SIVGAKHVVTLNVET
-185 DVTVGP
+185 DITVGP
-191 ILKKMAKEYGVL
+191 ILKKMAKDYGVV

-223 GLGFEVICAGKG
+223 GLGLEVICAGKG

-240 NIEAN
+240 NMEAN

-285 VPDCRGMHGARVSIK
+285 IPDCRGMHGARVSIK
-300 ELAKTFSLKRDGG
+300 ELAKTFSLKKDGG

-340 KMIKNVLDYLALGQ
+340 KMIKDVLKYLALGE

-393 SDVLTAAKK
+393 SDVLTVAKK
-402 DLKKGEIIDGIGG
+402 DLALGEKIDGIGG
-415 YMVYGLIDLYETANK
+415 YMVYGLIDLYETTNK

-445 RCIKKGE
+445 RCVKKGE

-462 ADTLLLQLRKL
+462 SDTLLLQLRKL
-473 QDKIIQNR
+473 QDKIIQNK

>member
-1 VPGIQEG
+1 
-8 VFLLLGLNEKIKN
+8 LLGLNEKIKE
-21 LAREGKSINVA
+21 LARQGKSINVA
-32 VVGLGQMGK
+32 VAGLGQMGK
-41 CLISHLNDLPGFKI
+41 SLVSHLNDLPGFKI
-55 LAVADKNSKK
+55 LAVADKDSKK
-65 ISEMIE
+65 VADMIE
-71 VLGIPESQIFKL
+71 ILGITESEIFKI
-83 WNSIYEPETKISG
+83 WTGIYEPQTGILGNG
-96 KGIVREI
+96 KARDM

-115 SKKIDAKNKIKIEK
+115 SNKIDANIKIEIEK
-129 ALEEGKILFTD
+129 AFEEGRILFTD
-140 DAGILPAIENID
+140 DVRILPGIENID
-152 VIVDAT
+152 IVVDAT

-170 SIAGRKHVVTLNVET
+170 SIVGRKHVVTLNVET
-185 DVTVGP
+185 DITVGP
-191 ILKKMAKEYGVL
+191 ILKKMSKDYGVV

-223 GLGFEVICAGKG
+223 GLGLEVICAGKG

-240 NIEAN
+240 NMEAN

-285 VPDCRGMHGARVSIK
+285 IPDCRGMHGARVSIK
-300 ELAKTFSLKRDGG
+300 ELAKTFSLKKDGG

-328 APGVFLVYSTKN
+328 APGVFLVYATKN
-340 KMIKNVLDYLALGQ
+340 KMIKDVLNYLALGE

-393 SDVLTAAKK
+393 SDVLTVAKK
-402 DLKKGEIIDGIGG
+402 DLAPGEIIDGIGG
-415 YMVYGLIDLYETANK
+415 YMVYGLIDLYETTSK

-445 RCIKKGE
+445 RCLKKGE

-462 ADTLLLQLRKL
+462 SDTLLLQLRKL
-473 QDKIIQNR
+473 QDKIIQSK

>member
-1 VPGIQEG
+1 M
-8 VFLLLGLNEKIKN
+8 LGLNEKIKE
-21 LAREGKSINVA
+21 LARQGKSINVA
-32 VVGLGQMGK
+32 VAGLGQMGK
-41 CLISHLNDLPGFKI
+41 SLVSHLNDLAGFKI
-55 LAVADKNSKK
+55 LAVADKDPKK
-65 ISEMIE
+65 VADMIE
-71 VLGIPESQIFKL
+71 ILGINESEIFKV
-83 WNSIYEPETKISG
+83 WTGIYEPQTGILGNG
-96 KGIVREI
+96 KAWDM

-115 SKKIDAKNKIKIEK
+115 SNKIDANIKIEIEK
-129 ALEEGKILFTD
+129 AFEEGRILFTD
-140 DAGILPAIENID
+140 DVRMLPGIENID
-152 VIVDAT
+152 IVVDAT

-170 SIAGRKHVVTLNVET
+170 SIAGKKHVVTLNVET
-185 DVTVGP
+185 DITVGP
-191 ILKKMAKEYGVL
+191 ILKKMSKDYGVV

-223 GLGFEVICAGKG
+223 GLGLEVICAGKG

-240 NIEAN
+240 NMEAN

-285 VPDCRGMHGARVSIK
+285 IPDCRGMHGARVSIK
-300 ELAKTFSLKRDGG
+300 ELAKTFSLKKDGG
-313 ILDKTGVVDFAIGDL
+313 ILDRTGVVDFAIGDL

-340 KMIKNVLDYLALGQ
+340 KMIKDVLNYLALGQ

-371 PLSIARVYFDK
+371 PLSIARVYFDR

-393 SDVLTAAKK
+393 SDVLTVAKK
-402 DLKKGEIIDGIGG
+402 DLAPGEIIDGIGG
-415 YMVYGLIDLYETANK
+415 YMVYGLIDLYETTSK

-445 RCIKKGE
+445 KCVKKGE

-462 ADTLLLQLRKL
+462 SDTLLLQLRKL
-473 QDKIIQNR
+473 QDKIIQDNQ

>member
-1 VPGIQEG
+1 M
-8 VFLLLGLNEKIKN
+8 LGLNEKIKE
-21 LAREGKSINVA
+21 LARKGKSINVA
-32 VVGLGQMGK
+32 VAGLGQMGK
-41 CLISHLNDLPGFKI
+41 SLVSHLNDLPGFKI
-55 LAVADKNSKK
+55 LAVADKDPKK
-65 ISEMIE
+65 IADMIE
-71 VLGIPESQIFKL
+71 VLSITESEISKV
-83 WNSIYEPETKISG
+83 WNSIYEQKTKILGNG
-96 KGIVREI
+96 KARDI

-115 SKKIDAKNKIKIEK
+115 SNKIDVNIKVEIEK
-129 ALEEGKILFTD
+129 ALEEGKILVTD
-140 DAGILPAIENID
+140 DVRILPGIENID
-152 VIVDAT
+152 IIVDAT

-185 DVTVGP
+185 DITVGP
-191 ILKKMAKEYGVL
+191 ILKKMAKDYGVV

-223 GLGFEVICAGKG
+223 GLGLEVICAGKG

-240 NIEAN
+240 NMEAN

-258 SAKMMTSFVDGTK
+258 SARMMTSFVDGTK
-271 SMVEMACLSNATGL
+271 SMIEMACLSNATGL
-285 VPDCRGMHGARVSIK
+285 IPDCRGMHGARVSIK
-300 ELAKTFSLKRDGG
+300 ELAKTFSLKKDGG

-340 KMIKNVLDYLALGQ
+340 KMIKNVLNYLALGE

-371 PLSIARVYFDK
+371 PLSIARVYFDR

-393 SDVLTAAKK
+393 SDVLTVAKK
-402 DLKKGEIIDGIGG
+402 DLASGEIIDGIGG
-415 YMVYGLIDLYETANK
+415 YMVYGLIDLYGTTNK

-445 RCIKKGE
+445 RCVKKAE

-462 ADTLLLQLRKL
+462 SDTLLLQLRKL
-473 QDKIIQNR
+473 QDKIIQNK

>member
-1 VPGIQEG
+1 M
-8 VFLLLGLNEKIKN
+8 LGLNEKIKE
-21 LAREGKSINVA
+21 LARQGKSINVA
-32 VVGLGQMGK
+32 VAGLGQMGK
-41 CLISHLNDLPGFKI
+41 SLVSHLNDLAGFKI
-55 LAVADKNSKK
+55 LAVADKDPKK
-65 ISEMIE
+65 IADMIE
-71 VLGIPESQIFKL
+71 ILGITESEIFKV
-83 WNSIYEPETKISG
+83 WTGIYECQAGILGNG
-96 KGIVREI
+96 KTWDM
-103 IRDSKIDEIINI
+103 IRDSKIDEIVNI
-115 SKKIDAKNKIKIEK
+115 SNKIDANIKIEIEK
-129 ALEEGKILFTD
+129 AFEEGRILFTD
-140 DAGILPAIENID
+140 DVRILPGIENID
-152 VIVDAT
+152 IVVDAT

-170 SIAGRKHVVTLNVET
+170 SIAGKKHVVTLNVET
-185 DVTVGP
+185 DITVGP
-191 ILKKMAKEYGVL
+191 ILKKMSKDYGVV

-223 GLGFEVICAGKG
+223 GLGLEVICAGKG

-240 NIEAN
+240 NMEAN

-285 VPDCRGMHGARVSIK
+285 IPDCRGMHGARVSIK
-300 ELAKTFSLKRDGG
+300 ELAKTFSLKKDGG
-313 ILDKTGVVDFAIGDL
+313 ILDRTGVVDFAIGDL

-340 KMIKNVLDYLALGQ
+340 KMIKDVLNYLALGQ

-371 PLSIARVYFDK
+371 PLSIARVYFDR

-393 SDVLTAAKK
+393 SDVLTVAKK
-402 DLKKGEIIDGIGG
+402 DLTPGEIIDGIGG
-415 YMVYGLIDLYETANK
+415 YMVYGLIDLYETTSK

-445 RCIKKGE
+445 KCVKKGE

-462 ADTLLLQLRKL
+462 SDTLLLQLRKL
-473 QDKIIQNR
+473 QDKIIQDNQ